1 MTSKSANYVQKATGK
16 GSFAK
21 VKFSNKNL
29 KIYKN
34 VLHIS
39 CDLMLCGGVF
49 IFKANGLFDAKI

>member
-1 MTSKSANYVQKATGK
+1 MTSKSAKYVQKATGK

-21 VKFSNKNL
+21 VKFSN

-49 IFKANGLFDAKI
+49 IFKANGFFDAKI